1 MSLRITNEYGELP
14 PFTNWHIKKS
24 LEWIPPLDF
33 YGIEHIRL
41 VDKIS
46 ESTINLTTE
55 QKKIEDCIVS
65 GIRTVRHSFC
75 HLEILHLF

>member
-41 VDKIS
+41 VDKRNAIG
-46 ESTINLTTE
+46 INTLFLGRR
-55 QKKIEDCIVS
+55 KPCF
-65 GIRTVRHSFC
+65 RTKVQSIYN
-75 HLEILHLF
+75 LKV